1 MLNTHSLVIGAGRHI
16 VSLQK
21 WILVVASS
29 ILIVDIFA
37 EVLLRYVLHRPIF
50 GTDELAS
57 LIAVWVYFFGAANA
71 TRTRT
76 HIEGGFANVL
86 IKKEYY
92 KNLLRFIVLIITLIV
107 GAVFTYL
114 AYEWSVWTIINNVAT
129 TSLFFP
135 TIYGEIAMLI
145 GAILMMVYFGIEA
158 VEIFKK
164 LRKGTIRET

>member
-1 MLNTHSLVIGAGRHI
+1 MPNITSLVVRVGRQV
-16 VSLQK
+16 VSLQR

-29 ILIVDIFA
+29 ILIVDIFV
-37 EVLLRYVLHRPIF
+37 EVLFRYVLKSPIF

-71 TRTRT
+71 THTRT

-86 IKKEYY
+86 LRKESH

-107 GAVFTYL
+107 GVMFAYF
-114 AYEWSVWTIINNVAT
+114 AYEWCSWTIVHNVAT

-145 GAILMMVYFGIEA
+145 GAILMIIYFGIEA
-158 VEIFKK
+158 AEIFRK
-164 LRKGTIRET
+164 LRKGTTGET